1 MEVSANKLLEIM
13 EYNNSQDFPRNTE
26 LYTKD
31 EVNKIIGNIYHEI
44 REKIAFD
51 SFNEGYVLIDD
62 IDKVIDTWYN
72 NYMR

>member
-1 MEVSANKLLEIM
+1 MKVSADKLLEIM

-31 EVNKIIGNIYHEI
+31 EVEKIIINIYHEI
-44 REKIAFD
+44 RKKVAFD

-62 IDKVIDTWYN
+62 IDKIIDTWYN
-72 NYMR
+72 NYIR